1 LGIEEELA
9 ANTVE
14 YAVDTA
20 WYVSMVEK
28 VVCKN
33 IRMRGRCVQNWRCVE
48 AVAVDG
54 VSRCEVMNRQN
65 D

>member
-1 LGIEEELA
+1 MEEELA

-20 WYVSMVEK
+20 WYVSTVEK

-33 IRMRGRCVQNWRCVE
+33 IRTQGRCVPGNQIVNIV
-48 AVAVDG
+48 VIIKSKG
-54 VSRCEVMNRQN
+54 
-65 D
+65 